1 MSTAA
6 KKSGTSVV
14 LIIVVVVVIV
24 ILVIVAIVG
33 VVAAMGIFGTRRYIG
48 EAKKAEGKAQV
59 AVLARGIATCT
70 EAAGGKLPA
79 SSAPVPAALSD
90 VSGKKYQSDPKEW
103 SDPAF
108 TCASFSMLMPQY
120 FQYQWVSTSD
130 SAGTARAVADFD
142 GDGTAD
148 VTLEAPVACAAGK
161 CTVSPTVE
169 R

>member
-1 MSTAA
+1 MSEAA
-6 KKSGTSVV
+6 KKSGTNVIV
-14 LIIVVVVVIV
+14 IVIVVVLVVI
-24 ILVIVAIVG
+24 LAIVAIVG
-33 VVAAMGIFGTRRYIG
+33 VLAAMGIFGARRYIG

-59 AVLARGIATCT
+59 AVLARGIAMCT
-70 EAAGGKLPA
+70 ETAGGKLPA

-120 FQYQWVSTSD
+120 FQYQWVQSSD

-161 CTVSPTVE
+161 CTASPTVE